1 MTHNILVVDDEP
13 KLCDL
18 LASALGQNDVQVFV
32 AGNGLHALKVLEQE
46 DIDLVISDWRMPGMD
61 GPALLAEIKV
71 RYPHVPVIVMTAYS
85 TVKNAVQSMR
95 NGAYDYIAKPFDID
109 ELDIT
114 VAKAL
119 QFRDIMRDNARMRA
133 ELDEHAQFD
142 SLVGDSPAFRKVLQA
157 VDSVRDS
164 SATILLTGES
174 GTGKEMVARA
184 IHKHGSR
191 ADKPFVAVNCAAIPE
206 GLLESEM
213 FGHRKGAFT
222 GAVADRVGRFQQAD
236 KGTLFLDEVG
246 DMPLALQAKILRA
259 LQERVIEP
267 VGDPRER
274 KVDVRVIAATNKN
287 LLEAVANK
295 EFREDLYYRL
305 NVFPIEMA
313 PLRERVEDI
322 PLLMN
327 ELISRMEHE
336 KRGSIRFNSAAIMSL
351 CRHGWPGNVR
361 ELANLVERMA
371 IMHPYG
377 VIGVVEL
384 PKKFRYVDDEDEQLV
399 DSLRSDMEERVAI
412 NGHAPDFSN
421 TAMLPPEGLD
431 LKDYLGN
438 LEQGLIQQALDD
450 ANGIVA
456 RAAERLRIRRTTLVE
471 KMRKYGMSRKEGD
484 EQADD

>member
-1 MTHNILVVDDEP
+1 MSHNVLVVDDEP

-18 LASALGQNDVQVFV
+18 LSSALSQNRIQVFT
-32 AGNGLHALKVLEQE
+32 ASNGLQALEVLEQE

-61 GPALLAEIKV
+61 GPQLLAEIKQ
-71 RYPHVPVIVMTAYS
+71 RYPNLPVIVMTAYS
-85 TVKNAVQSMR
+85 TVKNAVQSIR

-114 VAKAL
+114 VSKAL
-119 QFRDIMRDNARMRA
+119 QFRDILRDNARMRA
-133 ELDEHAQFD
+133 ELDEHQHID
-142 SLVGDSPAFRKVLQA
+142 SLIGDSPSFRRVLQA
-157 VDSVRDS
+157 IDSVRES
-164 SATILLTGES
+164 NATILLTGES

-222 GAVADRVGRFQQAD
+222 GAVADRVGRFMQAD

-287 LLEAVANK
+287 LLQAVADK

-305 NVFPIEMA
+305 NVFPIPLPA
-313 PLRERVEDI
+313 LRERVEDI
-322 PLLMN
+322 ASLARHFAHNLGATAG
-327 ELISRMEHE
+327 
-336 KRGSIRFNSAAIMSL
+336 KRITGFSPSALQAMAQYS
-351 CRHGWPGNVR
+351 WPGNIR
-361 ELANLVERMA
+361 ELQNCVERA
-371 IMHPYG
+371 TI
-377 VIGVVEL
+377 VANSSTI
-384 PKKFRYVDDEDEQLV
+384 Q
-399 DSLRSDMEERVAI
+399 DSD
-412 NGHAPDFSN
+412 
-421 TAMLPPEGLD
+421 LPPYLFSAQPGQSSALLALGPSVPPD
-431 LKDYLGN
+431 LEAALAEVEKAYILSA
-438 LEQGLIQQALDD
+438 LQQANGVQAAAAQLIGISERSFWYRLKKLDIHVD
-450 ANGIVA
+450 KIV
-456 RAAERLRIRRTTLVE
+456 R
-471 KMRKYGMSRKEGD
+471 
-484 EQADD
+484 

>member
-1 MTHNILVVDDEP
+1 MTHNVLVVDDEP

-18 LASALGQNDVQVFV
+18 LASALSQAHIRVFT
-32 AGNGLHALKVLEQE
+32 AGDGLQALKVLEQE
-46 DIDLVISDWRMPGMD
+46 DIDLLISDWRMPGMD
-61 GPALLAEIKV
+61 GPTLLAEVKV
-71 RYPHVPVIVMTAYS
+71 RYPQVPVIVMTAYS

-119 QFRDIMRDNARMRA
+119 QFRDILRDNARLRA

-142 SLVGDSPAFRKVLQA
+142 SLVGDSPAFRQVLQA
-157 VDSVRDS
+157 VEAVRDS

-184 IHKHGSR
+184 IHKHGNR

-222 GAVADRVGRFQQAD
+222 GAVSDRIGRFQQAD
-236 KGTLFLDEVG
+236 QGTLFLDEVG

-274 KVDVRVIAATNKN
+274 RVDVRVIAATNKN

-305 NVFPIEMA
+305 NVFPIPLPA
-313 PLRERVEDI
+313 LRERVEDI
-322 PLLMN
+322 APLARHFAQAL
-327 ELISRMEHE
+327 SDTAG
-336 KRGSIRFNSAAIMSL
+336 KRITGFSPEALQAMAAYA
-351 CRHGWPGNVR
+351 WPGNIR
-361 ELANLVERMA
+361 ELQNCVERA
-371 IMHPYG
+371 
-377 VIGVVEL
+377 
-384 PKKFRYVDDEDEQLV
+384 
-399 DSLRSDMEERVAI
+399 
-412 NGHAPDFSN
+412 
-421 TAMLPPEGLD
+421 T
-431 LKDYLGN
+431 
-438 LEQGLIQQALDD
+438 
-450 ANGIVA
+450 IVA
-456 RAAERLRIRRTTLVE
+456 ASSVIEDIDLPAYLFASKPEDRDVTAAFSENPAVPQDLDAALAEVE
-471 KMRKYGMSRKEGD
+471 KAYITAALQESNGV
-484 EQADD
+484 QAAAAQKIGISERSFWYRLKKLGIQVEKIIR

>member
-18 LASALGQNDVQVFV
+18 LASALSQNDLQVFT
-32 AGNGLHALKVLEQE
+32 ASNGLHALKVLEQE

-61 GPALLAEIKV
+61 GPQLLAEVKV
-71 RYPHVPVIVMTAYS
+71 RYPQLPVIVMTAYS

-95 NGAYDYIAKPFDID
+95 NGAFDYIAKPFDID

-114 VAKAL
+114 VNKAL
-119 QFRDIMRDNARMRA
+119 QFRDILKDNQRMRA
-133 ELDEHAQFD
+133 ELEEHAQID
-142 SLVGDSPAFRKVLQA
+142 SLVGDSPTFRQVLQA

-164 SATILLTGES
+164 NATILLTGES

-184 IHKHGSR
+184 IHKHGNR

-222 GAVADRVGRFQQAD
+222 GAVADRVGRFMQAD

-305 NVFPIEMA
+305 NVFPIPLPA
-313 PLRERVEDI
+313 LRERVEDI
-322 PLLMN
+322 AALARHFAHTMGATAG
-327 ELISRMEHE
+327 
-336 KRGSIRFNSAAIMSL
+336 KRINGFSPEALQAMTDYS
-351 CRHGWPGNVR
+351 WPGNIR
-361 ELANLVERMA
+361 ELQNCVERA
-371 IMHPYG
+371 
-377 VIGVVEL
+377 
-384 PKKFRYVDDEDEQLV
+384 
-399 DSLRSDMEERVAI
+399 
-412 NGHAPDFSN
+412 
-421 TAMLPPEGLD
+421 T
-431 LKDYLGN
+431 
-438 LEQGLIQQALDD
+438 
-450 ANGIVA
+450 IVA
-456 RAAERLRIRRTTLVE
+456 SGAVIEEDDLPAYLFASRRSGDGASAVLNESTGVPSDLDAALAEVERNYILAALQQSNGV
-471 KMRKYGMSRKEGD
+471 
-484 EQADD
+484 QAAAAQLIGISERSFWYRLKKLGIHVDKIVR

>member
-1 MTHNILVVDDEP
+1 MTHNLLVVDDEP

-18 LASALGQNDVQVFV
+18 LSSALSQDGIQVFT

-46 DIDLVISDWRMPGMD
+46 EIDLVISDWRMPGMD
-61 GPALLAEIKV
+61 GPQLLAEVKQ
-71 RYPHVPVIVMTAYS
+71 RYPQIPVIVMTAYS

-114 VAKAL
+114 VSKAL
-119 QFRDIMRDNARMRA
+119 QFRDILKDNQRMRA
-133 ELDEHAQFD
+133 ELDEHRQFD
-142 SLVGDSPAFRKVLQA
+142 SLVGDSPTFRQVLQA
-157 VDSVRDS
+157 VDSVRES
-164 SATILLTGES
+164 NATILLTGES

-184 IHKHGSR
+184 IHQHGNR
-191 ADKPFVAVNCAAIPE
+191 ANKPFVAVNCAAIPE

-305 NVFPIEMA
+305 NVFPIPLPA
-313 PLRERVEDI
+313 LRERVEDI
-322 PLLMN
+322 APLARHFAHTLGATAGKR
-327 ELISRMEHE
+327 ISGFSPQALQAMANY
-336 KRGSIRFNSAAIMSL
+336 S
-351 CRHGWPGNVR
+351 WPGNIR
-361 ELANLVERMA
+361 ELQNCVERA
-371 IMHPYG
+371 TIVASG
-377 VIGVVEL
+377 AVIEESDL
-384 PKKFRYVDDEDEQLV
+384 PGYLFSSPPVNAGTSALPG
-399 DSLRSDMEERVAI
+399 DSLSVPSD
-412 NGHAPDFSN
+412 
-421 TAMLPPEGLD
+421 LD
-431 LKDYLGN
+431 A
-438 LEQGLIQQALDD
+438 AL
-450 ANGIVA
+450 
-456 RAAERLRIRRTTLVE
+456 AEVE
-471 KMRKYGMSRKEGD
+471 KAYILAALQQSNGV
-484 EQADD
+484 QAAAAQLIGISERSFWYRLKKLGIQVDKIIR

>member
-18 LASALGQNDVQVFV
+18 LASALGQNNVQVFI

-119 QFRDIMRDNARMRA
+119 QFRDNARLRA

-305 NVFPIEMA
+305 NVFPIPLPA
-313 PLRERVEDI
+313 LRERVEDI
-322 PLLMN
+322 APLARHFAQTL
-327 ELISRMEHE
+327 SATAG
-336 KRGSIRFNSAAIMSL
+336 KRITGFSPEALQAMAAY
-351 CRHGWPGNVR
+351 HWPGNIR
-361 ELANLVERMA
+361 ELQNCVERA
-371 IMHPYG
+371 
-377 VIGVVEL
+377 
-384 PKKFRYVDDEDEQLV
+384 
-399 DSLRSDMEERVAI
+399 
-412 NGHAPDFSN
+412 
-421 TAMLPPEGLD
+421 T
-431 LKDYLGN
+431 
-438 LEQGLIQQALDD
+438 
-450 ANGIVA
+450 IVA
-456 RAAERLRIRRTTLVE
+456 AKPVIEDIDLPGYLFASRPSEGGVTAILSDGPGIPQDLDAALAEVE
-471 KMRKYGMSRKEGD
+471 KAYILAALQESNGV
-484 EQADD
+484 QAAAAAKIGISERSFWYRLKKLGIQVDKIVR

>member
-1 MTHNILVVDDEP
+1 MSHNVLVVDDEP

-18 LASALGQNDVQVFV
+18 LSSALSQNDVHVFT
-32 AGNGLHALKVLEQE
+32 ASNGVQALAILEQE

-61 GPALLAEIKV
+61 GPQLLAEVKQ
-71 RYPHVPVIVMTAYS
+71 RYSHLPVIVMTAYS

-114 VAKAL
+114 VHKAL
-119 QFRDIMRDNARMRA
+119 QFRDILRDNARMRA
-133 ELDEHAQFD
+133 ELDQHQPFD
-142 SLVGDSPAFRKVLQA
+142 NLIGDSPSFRRVLQA
-157 VDSVRDS
+157 IDSVRDS

-213 FGHRKGAFT
+213 FGHRNGAFP
-222 GAVADRVGRFQQAD
+222 GAVTDRVGRFMQAD

-274 KVDVRVIAATNKN
+274 KVDVRVIAATHKN

-305 NVFPIEMA
+305 NVFPIQLPA
-313 PLRERVEDI
+313 LRERIEDI
-322 PLLMN
+322 APLARHFAHNLGATAG
-327 ELISRMEHE
+327 
-336 KRGSIRFNSAAIMSL
+336 KRITGFSPDALQAMAEYN
-351 CRHGWPGNVR
+351 WPGNIR
-361 ELANLVERMA
+361 ELQNCVERA
-371 IMHPYG
+371 TI
-377 VIGVVEL
+377 VATSSTI
-384 PKKFRYVDDEDEQLV
+384 ED
-399 DSLRSDMEERVAI
+399 SD
-412 NGHAPDFSN
+412 
-421 TAMLPPEGLD
+421 LPPYLFTAQPNQQCSVLESGPSVPPD
-431 LKDYLGN
+431 LEAALAEVEKAYILAA
-438 LEQGLIQQALDD
+438 LQQANGVQAAAAQLIGISERSFWYRLKKLD
-450 ANGIVA
+450 IH
-456 RAAERLRIRRTTLVE
+456 VE
-471 KMRKYGMSRKEGD
+471 KIVR
-484 EQADD
+484 

>member
-1 MTHNILVVDDEP
+1 MSHNVLVVDDEP

-18 LASALGQNDVQVFV
+18 LSSALSQNDVQVFT
-32 AGNGLHALKVLEQE
+32 AGNGLQALAILEQQ

-61 GPALLAEIKV
+61 GPQLLAEVKQ
-71 RYPHVPVIVMTAYS
+71 RYPQLPVIVMTAYS

-114 VAKAL
+114 VNKAL
-119 QFRDIMRDNARMRA
+119 QFREILRDNARMRA
-133 ELDEHAQFD
+133 ELDEHQHVD
-142 SLVGDSPAFRKVLQA
+142 SLIGDSPSFRRVLQA
-157 VDSVRDS
+157 IDSVRDS

-222 GAVADRVGRFQQAD
+222 GAVADRVGRFLQAD
-236 KGTLFLDEVG
+236 KGSLFLDEVG

-305 NVFPIEMA
+305 NVFPIPLPA
-313 PLRERVEDI
+313 LRERVEDI
-322 PLLMN
+322 APLARHFAHSLGATAG
-327 ELISRMEHE
+327 
-336 KRGSIRFNSAAIMSL
+336 KRITGFSPDALQAMAEYN
-351 CRHGWPGNVR
+351 WPGNIR
-361 ELANLVERMA
+361 ELQNCVERA
-371 IMHPYG
+371 TI
-377 VIGVVEL
+377 VATSQTI
-384 PKKFRYVDDEDEQLV
+384 ED
-399 DSLRSDMEERVAI
+399 SD
-412 NGHAPDFSN
+412 
-421 TAMLPPEGLD
+421 LPPYLFTPQPNQHGAVPQLGPSVPPD
-431 LKDYLGN
+431 LEAALAEVEKAYILAA
-438 LEQGLIQQALDD
+438 LQQA
-450 ANGIVA
+450 NGVQ
-456 RAAERLRIRRTTLVE
+456 AAAAQLIGISERSFWYRLKKLNIHVE
-471 KMRKYGMSRKEGD
+471 KIAR
-484 EQADD
+484 

>member
-1 MTHNILVVDDEP
+1 MSHNVLVVDDEP

-18 LASALGQNDVQVFV
+18 LSSALTQNDVHVFT
-32 AGNGLHALKVLEQE
+32 AGNGLQALAILEQE

-61 GPALLAEIKV
+61 GPQLLAEVKV
-71 RYPHVPVIVMTAYS
+71 RYPQLPVIVMTAYS

-114 VAKAL
+114 VSKAL
-119 QFRDIMRDNARMRA
+119 QFRDIVRDNARMRA
-133 ELDEHAQFD
+133 ELDEHQHID
-142 SLVGDSPAFRKVLQA
+142 SLVGESPSFRRVLQA
-157 VDSVRDS
+157 IDSVRDS

-184 IHKHGSR
+184 IHRHGSR

-222 GAVADRVGRFQQAD
+222 GAVADRVGRFMQAD

-305 NVFPIEMA
+305 NVFPIPLPA
-313 PLRERVEDI
+313 LRERVEDI
-322 PLLMN
+322 GPLARHFAHNLGATAG
-327 ELISRMEHE
+327 
-336 KRGSIRFNSAAIMSL
+336 KRITGFSPSALQAMTQYN
-351 CRHGWPGNVR
+351 WPGNIR
-361 ELANLVERMA
+361 ELQNCVERA
-371 IMHPYG
+371 TI
-377 VIGVVEL
+377 VAQSSTI
-384 PKKFRYVDDEDEQLV
+384 ED
-399 DSLRSDMEERVAI
+399 SD
-412 NGHAPDFSN
+412 
-421 TAMLPPEGLD
+421 LPPYLFSAQPLQNSSLLTPEVCVPPD
-431 LKDYLGN
+431 LEAALAEVEKAYILAA
-438 LEQGLIQQALDD
+438 LQQAQGVQAAAAQLIGISERSFWYRLKKLDIHVD
-450 ANGIVA
+450 KIV
-456 RAAERLRIRRTTLVE
+456 R
-471 KMRKYGMSRKEGD
+471 
-484 EQADD
+484 

>member
-1 MTHNILVVDDEP
+1 MSHNVLVVDDEP

-18 LASALGQNDVQVFV
+18 LSSALTQNDVHVFT
-32 AGNGLHALKVLEQE
+32 AGNGLQALAILEQE

-61 GPALLAEIKV
+61 GPQLLAEVKV
-71 RYPHVPVIVMTAYS
+71 RYPQLPVIVMTAYS

-114 VAKAL
+114 VSKAL
-119 QFRDIMRDNARMRA
+119 QFRDIVRDNARMRA
-133 ELDEHAQFD
+133 ELDEHQHID
-142 SLVGDSPAFRKVLQA
+142 SLVGESPSFRRVLQA
-157 VDSVRDS
+157 IDSVRDS

-184 IHKHGSR
+184 IHRHGSR

-222 GAVADRVGRFQQAD
+222 GAVADRVGRFMQAD

-305 NVFPIEMA
+305 NVFPIPLPA
-313 PLRERVEDI
+313 LRERVEDI
-322 PLLMN
+322 GPLARHFAHNLGATAG
-327 ELISRMEHE
+327 
-336 KRGSIRFNSAAIMSL
+336 KRITGFSPSALQAMTQYN
-351 CRHGWPGNVR
+351 WPGNIR
-361 ELANLVERMA
+361 ELQNCVERA
-371 IMHPYG
+371 TI
-377 VIGVVEL
+377 VAQSSTI
-384 PKKFRYVDDEDEQLV
+384 ED
-399 DSLRSDMEERVAI
+399 SD
-412 NGHAPDFSN
+412 
-421 TAMLPPEGLD
+421 LPPYLFSAQPLQNSSLLTPEVCVPPD
-431 LKDYLGN
+431 LEAALAEVEKAYILAA
-438 LEQGLIQQALDD
+438 LQQAQGVQAAAAQLIGISERSFWYRLKKLDIHVD
-450 ANGIVA
+450 KIA
-456 RAAERLRIRRTTLVE
+456 R
-471 KMRKYGMSRKEGD
+471 
-484 EQADD
+484 

>member
-1 MTHNILVVDDEP
+1 MSHNVLVVDDEP

-18 LASALGQNDVQVFV
+18 LSSALSQNDVQVFT
-32 AGNGLHALKVLEQE
+32 AGNGLQALAILEQQ

-61 GPALLAEIKV
+61 GPQLLAEVKQ
-71 RYPHVPVIVMTAYS
+71 RYPQLPVIVMTAYS

-114 VAKAL
+114 VNKAL
-119 QFRDIMRDNARMRA
+119 QFRDILRDNARMRA
-133 ELDEHAQFD
+133 ELDEHQHVD
-142 SLVGDSPAFRKVLQA
+142 SLIGDSPSFRRVLQA
-157 VDSVRDS
+157 IDSVRDS
-164 SATILLTGES
+164 NATILLTGES

-222 GAVADRVGRFQQAD
+222 GAVADRVGRFLQAD

-305 NVFPIEMA
+305 NVFPIPLPA
-313 PLRERVEDI
+313 LRERVEDI
-322 PLLMN
+322 APLARHFAHSLGATAG
-327 ELISRMEHE
+327 
-336 KRGSIRFNSAAIMSL
+336 KRITGFSPDALQAMAEYN
-351 CRHGWPGNVR
+351 WPGNIR
-361 ELANLVERMA
+361 ELQNCVERA
-371 IMHPYG
+371 TI
-377 VIGVVEL
+377 VATSQTI
-384 PKKFRYVDDEDEQLV
+384 ED
-399 DSLRSDMEERVAI
+399 SD
-412 NGHAPDFSN
+412 
-421 TAMLPPEGLD
+421 LPPYLFTPQPNQHGAVPQLGPSVPPD
-431 LKDYLGN
+431 LEAALAEVEKAYILAA
-438 LEQGLIQQALDD
+438 LQQA
-450 ANGIVA
+450 NGVQ
-456 RAAERLRIRRTTLVE
+456 AAAAQLIGISERSFWYRLKKLNIHVE
-471 KMRKYGMSRKEGD
+471 KIAR
-484 EQADD
+484 

>member
-1 MTHNILVVDDEP
+1 MTHNLLVVDDEP

-18 LASALGQNDVQVFV
+18 LSSALSQNGIQVFT

-61 GPALLAEIKV
+61 GPQLLAEIKQ
-71 RYPHVPVIVMTAYS
+71 RYPNLPVIVMTAYS

-114 VAKAL
+114 VSKAL
-119 QFRDIMRDNARMRA
+119 QFRDILKDNQRMRA
-133 ELDEHAQFD
+133 ELDEHQQFD
-142 SLVGDSPAFRKVLQA
+142 SLVGDSPAFRQVLQA
-157 VDSVRDS
+157 VDSVRES

-184 IHKHGSR
+184 IHKHGNR

-305 NVFPIEMA
+305 NVFPIPLPA
-313 PLRERVEDI
+313 LRERVEDI
-322 PLLMN
+322 APLARHFAHSLGATAG
-327 ELISRMEHE
+327 
-336 KRGSIRFNSAAIMSL
+336 KRITGFSPQALQAMASYT
-351 CRHGWPGNVR
+351 WPGNIR
-361 ELANLVERMA
+361 ELQNCVERA
-371 IMHPYG
+371 
-377 VIGVVEL
+377 
-384 PKKFRYVDDEDEQLV
+384 
-399 DSLRSDMEERVAI
+399 
-412 NGHAPDFSN
+412 
-421 TAMLPPEGLD
+421 T
-431 LKDYLGN
+431 
-438 LEQGLIQQALDD
+438 
-450 ANGIVA
+450 IVA
-456 RAAERLRIRRTTLVE
+456 RASVIEESDLPGYLFDTPPAGTEGSVALSVGPQVPSDLDAALAEVERAYILAALHQSNGVQAAAAQMIGISERSFWYRLKKLGIQVDKIVR
-471 KMRKYGMSRKEGD
+471 
-484 EQADD
+484 

>member
-1 MTHNILVVDDEP
+1 MSHNVLVVDDEP

-18 LASALGQNDVQVFV
+18 LSSALSQNDVQVFT
-32 AGNGLHALKVLEQE
+32 AGNGLQALAILEQQ

-61 GPALLAEIKV
+61 GPQLLAEVKQ
-71 RYPHVPVIVMTAYS
+71 RYPQLPVIVMTAYS

-114 VAKAL
+114 VNKAL
-119 QFRDIMRDNARMRA
+119 QFRDILRDNARMRA
-133 ELDEHAQFD
+133 ELDEHQHVD
-142 SLVGDSPAFRKVLQA
+142 SLIGDSPSFRRVLQA
-157 VDSVRDS
+157 IDSVRDS

-222 GAVADRVGRFQQAD
+222 GAVADRVGRFLQAD

-305 NVFPIEMA
+305 NVFPIPLPA
-313 PLRERVEDI
+313 LRERVEDI
-322 PLLMN
+322 APLARHFAHSLGATAG
-327 ELISRMEHE
+327 
-336 KRGSIRFNSAAIMSL
+336 KRITGFSPDALQAMAEYN
-351 CRHGWPGNVR
+351 WPGNIR
-361 ELANLVERMA
+361 ELQNCVERA
-371 IMHPYG
+371 TI
-377 VIGVVEL
+377 VATSQTI
-384 PKKFRYVDDEDEQLV
+384 ED
-399 DSLRSDMEERVAI
+399 SD
-412 NGHAPDFSN
+412 
-421 TAMLPPEGLD
+421 LPPYLFTPQPNQHGAVPQLGPSLPPD
-431 LKDYLGN
+431 LEAALAEVEKAYILAA
-438 LEQGLIQQALDD
+438 LQQA
-450 ANGIVA
+450 NGVQ
-456 RAAERLRIRRTTLVE
+456 AAAAQLIGISERSFWYRLKKLNIHVE
-471 KMRKYGMSRKEGD
+471 KIAR
-484 EQADD
+484 